1 MPLETASYIP
11 DLVATNPIHT
21 DGIDQ
26 ADSHIRL
33 LKAVLQAQFP
43 SIGDNPVNATA
54 IGLSAAGTAG
64 AVAGVFEVAGN
75 GSSSGAE
82 LILDPVTGSGD
93 VMIQNTGTNGGPGAL
108 TISINDHTDANPITA
123 VTLTQAGAFSA
134 AASVNAPS
142 IMEAGNPLIPSGMIM
157 LWYGSIASIPAGWTL
172 CNGSNGTPDLNG
184 IFVAGAGTGLAVA
197 QTGGAASQTVTTSSA
212 GTHNHGGADG
222 PGGGV
227 TPTGVTDTQ
236 GIHSHGGA
244 TANYTLQIADIPA
257 HTHEEVIGNANTGP
271 TPAQIVGNIV
281 GTVGFVDAGIA
292 TDTTGGGGPHSHV
305 INSDGAHSHNLV
317 INALPLHTH
326 SISSDGAHTHSAT
339 VVTLPPFVGLCYV
352 MKL

>member
-33 LKAVLQAQFP
+33 LKSVLQAQFP
-43 SIGDNPVNATA
+43 NIGDTAVLATGA
-54 IGLSAAGTAG
+54 GLSAAGLAG
-64 AVAGVFEVAGN
+64 ATAGVFEIANNGTVAG
-75 GSSSGAE
+75 GE
-82 LILDPVTGSGD
+82 LIIDPVTGSGD
-93 VMIQNTGTNGGPGAL
+93 VMFQNTGTNGGPGAL

-123 VTLTQAGAFSA
+123 VTLTQAGALYA
-134 AASVNAPS
+134 AQAVSAPS
-142 IMEAGNPLIPSGMIM
+142 IQENGAPLIPTGVIA
-157 LWYGSIASIPAGWTL
+157 LWYGSIASIPTGWTL
-172 CNGSNGTPDLNG
+172 CNGSNGTPNLNG
-184 IFVAGAGTGLAVA
+184 IFVAGAGTGNAVS
-197 QTGGAASQTVTTSSA
+197 QTGGAAAQSVSTSSA

-244 TANYTLQIADIPA
+244 TANYTLAVADIPA
-257 HTHEEVIGNANTGP
+257 HTHGEVIGNANTGP

-281 GTVGFVDAGIA
+281 GTIGFVDAGIN

-305 INSDGAHSHNLV
+305 INSDGAHAHNLV

-326 SISSDGAHTHSAT
+326 SISSDGAHTHT
-339 VVTLPPFVGLCYV
+339 VTVPTLPPFVCLCFI